1 MEEPGMAIDID
12 QLGIK
17 VRRLRDHYHQRD
29 ARWADLLSIRQGNI
43 QQVFPE
49 LFSSDFPKPMVANFI
64 DVAARDIAEVIAPLP
79 AFNCDTTDAISDR
92 ARKRADKRTMIAAG
106 YRDTCNL
113 QTQMYTGADR
123 YVTFGMLAFI
133 IEPDFENKRPMIRID
148 NPVGAYPEFDRFNKL
163 RSYTRRYQKT
173 VRELCNEFPEFES
186 TIRGPYEQSNS
197 ERMLEVFRYVDK
209 DETILFVPERKNL
222 VLDRAKN
229 FIDEIPVV
237 IAVRPGIDS
246 DEHQRG
252 QFDDI
257 MWVQVARARFATLQ
271 LEAATKSVQAPF
283 ALPND
288 VNVLEI
294 GPDATIRS
302 ANPEKI
308 RRVGLDV
315 SPSIFQESATL
326 DQELRVGSRYP
337 QGRLGVQSGSIVT
350 GRGVE
355 ALMGGFDTQVKTAQ
369 AVFAETFR
377 HVMRICFLTDEK
389 LFGTETKEV
398 RGVNAGAP
406 YEITYNPTKDIAGDY
421 WCDVTYGLM
430 AGLDPNRALV
440 FGLQARGDKLI
451 SRDFLRRQ
459 MPWEMNVTM
468 EEEKVEVEELRD
480 ALIQA
485 VSGYAQ
491 SLPALIAQGQD
502 PSKILT
508 AMAAIIHGRQEG
520 KEVEEVIATA
530 FAPQPQ
536 PESPAGAAPEEAQ
549 GAPGE
554 APSGVP
560 GQPGQGGGQ
569 LPPGLS
575 ASGRMQGVAPG
586 QEGMAPGGR
595 PSLQTLLAGI
605 SSSGNAQMS
614 AGVIRR
620 QPV

>member
-1 MEEPGMAIDID
+1 MAMDID
-12 QLGIK
+12 ELGVK
-17 VRRLRDHYHQRD
+17 VRKLRDHYHQRD

-43 QQVFPE
+43 QQVFPGM
-49 LFSSDFPKPMVANFI
+49 FSDEFPKPMVANFI
-64 DVAARDIAEVIAPLP
+64 DVAARDVAEVIAPLP
-79 AFNCDTTDAISDR
+79 AFNCDTTDSISDR
-92 ARKRADKRTMIAAG
+92 ARRKADKRTMIASG
-106 YRDTCNL
+106 YRDSCNL
-113 QTQMYTGADR
+113 QTQMFTGADR
-123 YVTFGMLAFI
+123 YVTYGMLAFV

-148 NPVGAYPEFDRFNKL
+148 NPIGAYPEYDRFNKL
-163 RSYTRRYQKT
+163 RSYTRRYNKT
-173 VRELCNEFPEFES
+173 VRELCNEFPEHEPV
-186 TIRGPYEQSNS
+186 IRGPYENRSS

-222 VLDRAKN
+222 ILDRSKN
-229 FIDEIPVV
+229 FIGEIPVV
-237 IAVRPGIDS
+237 IATRPGIDS
-246 DEHQRG
+246 DENQRG

-257 MWVQVARARFATLQ
+257 MWVQVARSRFATLQ
-271 LEAATKSVQAPF
+271 LEAAQKSVQAPF
-283 ALPND
+283 ALPAD

-308 RRVGLDV
+308 RRVDLNIPNG
-315 SPSIFQESATL
+315 IFQESQLL

-337 QGRLGVQSGSIVT
+337 QGRLGQQSGSIVT

-369 AVFAETFR
+369 AVFAEAFR
-377 HVMRICFLTDEK
+377 HVMRLMFVMDETV
-389 LFGTETKEV
+389 FGDVTKEV
-398 RGVNAGAP
+398 RGVQAGAP
-406 YEITYNPTKDIAGDY
+406 YEITYTPKKDIDGDY
-421 WCDVTYGLM
+421 WCDVQYGLM

-468 EEEKVEVEELRD
+468 EEEKVEVEQLRD

-491 SLPALIAQGQD
+491 ALPAMAAQGQD

-508 AMAAIIHGRQEG
+508 AMASIINGRQEG
-520 KEVEEVIATA
+520 KNIEDTVSAA
-530 FAPQPQ
+530 FAPAPQ
-536 PESPAGAAPEEAQ
+536 PESPVGAAPEEAQ

-554 APSGVP
+554 APTGAP
-560 GQPGQGGGQ
+560 GQQGQ
-569 LPPGLS
+569 LPPGLQ

-595 PSLQTLLAGI
+595 PALQTLLAGL
-605 SSSGNAQMS
+605 SSSGAAQMS
-614 AGVIRR
+614 AGLVRR
-620 QPV
+620 QAI

>member
-1 MEEPGMAIDID
+1 MVDID
-12 QLGIK
+12 ELGVK
-17 VRRLRDHYHQRD
+17 VRKLRDHYHQRD

-43 QQVFPE
+43 QQVFPGM
-49 LFSSDFPKPMVANFI
+49 FSDEFPKPMVANFI
-64 DVAARDIAEVIAPLP
+64 DIAARDVAEVIAPLP
-79 AFNCDTTDAISDR
+79 AFNCDTTDSISDR
-92 ARKRADKRTMIAAG
+92 ARRRADKRTMIAAG

-148 NPVGAYPEFDRFNKL
+148 NPINSYPEYDRFNKL
-163 RSYTRRYQKT
+163 RSYTKRYNKT
-173 VRELCNEFPEFES
+173 VRELCNEFPEHEPV
-186 TIRGPYEQSNS
+186 IRGPYENRSS

-229 FIDEIPVV
+229 FLGEIPVV
-237 IAVRPGIDS
+237 IATRPGLDS
-246 DEHQRG
+246 DENQRG

-257 MWVQVARARFATLQ
+257 MWVQVARSRFATLQ
-271 LEAATKSVQAPF
+271 LEAAQKSVQAPF

-308 RRVGLDV
+308 RRVDLNIPNG
-315 SPSIFQESATL
+315 IFQESQLL

-337 QGRLGVQSGSIVT
+337 QGRLGQQSGSIVT

-369 AVFAETFR
+369 AVFAEAFR
-377 HVMRICFLTDEK
+377 HVMRLTFMMDEK
-389 LFGTETKEV
+389 LFGSIEKEV

-406 YEITYNPTKDIAGDY
+406 YEINYIPKKDIDGDY

-468 EEEKVEVEELRD
+468 EEEKVEVEQLRD

-485 VSGYAQ
+485 VAGYAQ
-491 SLPALIAQGQD
+491 ALPAMAAQGQD

-508 AMAAIIHGRQEG
+508 AMATIINGRQEG
-520 KEVEEVIATA
+520 KQIEETVEEA
-530 FAPQPQ
+530 FAPAEPTETGPEQP
-536 PESPAGAAPEEAQ
+536 AAQEMQ
-549 GAPGE
+549 
-554 APSGVP
+554 P
-560 GQPGQGGGQ
+560 GQPGGGGQ
-569 LPPGLS
+569 PGQLPQGLE

-586 QEGMAPGGR
+586 QQGQAPGGR
-595 PSLQTLLAGI
+595 PALQTLLAGL

-614 AGVIRR
+614 AGTIRR
-620 QPV
+620 QPI

>member
-1 MEEPGMAIDID
+1 MAVNIDD
-12 QLGIK
+12 LGVK
-17 VRRLRDHYHQRD
+17 VKKLREHYHLRD
-29 ARWADLLSIRQGNI
+29 ARWSDLLAIRQGNI

-64 DVAARDIAEVIAPLP
+64 DIAARDVAEVIAPLP
-79 AFNCDTTDAISDR
+79 AFNCDTTDSISDR
-92 ARKRADKRTMIAAG
+92 ARKRADKRTMIASG
-106 YRDTCNL
+106 YRDSCNL

-123 YVTFGMLAFI
+123 YLTYGMLAFI
-133 IEPDFENKRPMIRID
+133 VEPDFENNRPMIRLD
-148 NPVGAYPEFDRFNKL
+148 NPIGSYPEWDRFGKL
-163 RSYTRRYQKT
+163 LSYTKRYQKT
-173 VRELCNEFPEFES
+173 VRELCNDFPEHEPQ
-186 TIRGPYEQSNS
+186 IRGQYEQRGS
-197 ERMLEVFRYVDK
+197 ERMLEVYRYVDK
-209 DETILFVPERKNL
+209 EEVILFLPERKNL
-222 VLDRAKN
+222 ILDRSKN
-229 FIDEIPVV
+229 FIGEIPVV
-237 IAVRPGIDS
+237 IAVRPGLDS

-257 MWVQVARARFATLQ
+257 MWVQVARSRFATLQ
-271 LEAATKSVQAPF
+271 LEAAQKSVQAPF
-283 ALPND
+283 ALPAD

-308 RRVGLDV
+308 RRVGLDI
-315 SPSIFQESATL
+315 PSGIFQESQLL

-369 AVFAETFR
+369 AVFAEAFR
-377 HVMRICFLTDEK
+377 HVMRMCFLMDEK
-389 LFGTETKEV
+389 VFGDVEKEV

-406 YEITYNPTKDIAGDY
+406 YEINYVPKKDIAGDY

-468 EEEKVEVEELRD
+468 EEEKVEVEQLHD

-491 SLPALIAQGQD
+491 ALPAMVTQGQD

-508 AMAAIIHGRQEG
+508 AMATIITGRQAG
-520 KEVEEVIATA
+520 KNIEDTIEEA
-530 FAPQPQ
+530 FAPAEPTETGPEQP
-536 PESPAGAAPEEAQ
+536 AAQEQ
-549 GAPGE
+549 Q
-554 APSGVP
+554 P
-560 GQPGQGGGQ
+560 GQPGQGGGPSDQ
-569 LPPGLS
+569 LPPGMQ

-586 QEGMAPGGR
+586 QEGQAPGGR
-595 PSLQTLLAGI
+595 PALQTLLAGL
-605 SSSGNAQMS
+605 SSSGAANMT
-614 AGVIRR
+614 AGTVRKQAI
-620 QPV
+620 

>member
-1 MEEPGMAIDID
+1 MEEPGMAMDID
-12 QLGIK
+12 DLGIK
-17 VRRLRDHYHQRD
+17 VRKLRDHNALRD

-49 LFSSDFPKPMVANFI
+49 LFSSDYPKPMVANFI
-64 DVAARDIAEVIAPLP
+64 DVAARDVAEVIAPLP
-79 AFNCDTTDAISDR
+79 AFNCDTTDSISDR
-92 ARKRADKRTMIAAG
+92 ARRRADKRTMIAAG
-106 YRDTCNL
+106 YRDSCNL

-123 YVTFGMLAFI
+123 YVTFGMLAFVV
-133 IEPDFENKRPMIRID
+133 EPDFENNRPMIRLD
-148 NPVGAYPEFDRFNKL
+148 NPIGAYPEWDRFGKL
-163 RSYTRRYQKT
+163 ISYTRRYNKT
-173 VRELCNEFPEFES
+173 VRELCNDFPEYEEV
-186 TIRGPYEQSNS
+186 IRGPYEQRGS
-197 ERMLEVFRYVDK
+197 ERMLEVFRYMDK
-209 DETILFVPERKNL
+209 NETVLFVPERKNL

-229 FIDEIPVV
+229 FMDEIPVV
-237 IAVRPGIDS
+237 IAVRPGVDS

-257 MWVQVARARFATLQ
+257 MWVQVARSRFATLQ
-271 LEAATKSVQAPF
+271 LEAAQKSVQAPF
-283 ALPND
+283 ALPSD

-308 RRVGLDV
+308 RRVALDI
-315 SPSIFQESATL
+315 PNGIFQESATL
-326 DQELRVGSRYP
+326 DQELRTGSRYP

-369 AVFAETFR
+369 AVFAEAFR
-377 HVMRICFLTDEK
+377 HVMRLMFIMDET
-389 LFGTETKEV
+389 LFGNVTKEV

-406 YEITYNPTKDIAGDY
+406 YEITYNPKKDIAGDY

-485 VSGYAQ
+485 VAGYAQ
-491 SLPALIAQGQD
+491 ALPAMVAQGQD

-508 AMAAIIHGRQEG
+508 AMASIINGRQKG
-520 KEVEEVIATA
+520 MPIEETIEEA
-530 FAPQPQ
+530 FAPKEPTEVS
-536 PESPAGAAPEEAQ
+536 PEVAAAGEAQ
-549 GAPGE
+549 APGQVPPGE
-554 APSGVP
+554 PS
-560 GQPGQGGGQ
+560 GQPGQ
-569 LPPGLS
+569 LPQGLE

-586 QEGMAPGGR
+586 QQGMAPGGR

-614 AGVIRR
+614 AGLIRR
-620 QPV
+620 RPI